1 MSILR
6 GWVQVQRLNDGT
18 IYTKERSQEE
28 YNKLINELKTFSSDS
43 QVAQTFLAKGYG
55 WNQRGAS
62 MFEMHP
68 YYPHDI
74 GIFGPSVFFNNY
86 GLRSFHEDSGLV
98 SWNWCAP
105 YYLGCNSI
113 CVDGKNSIALATL
126 VLGQDV
132 LNQIRDQM
140 WIEMKRIMKA

>member
-1 MSILR
+1 MSISR

-105 YYLGCNSI
+105 YY
-113 CVDGKNSIALATL
+113 
-126 VLGQDV
+126 
-132 LNQIRDQM
+132 
-140 WIEMKRIMKA
+140 